1 MVTQVGVVEL
11 VGANSLSTSFGSCM
25 DDAPAINAYMSAN
38 PDGGVLTLV
47 NPVLKTPMDL
57 SLWGDG
63 GNVIR
68 IVGVLRY
75 LMNVAELD
83 LPGITTLEGVGGG
96 SGSIPEDGIGTNQ
109 GSFAFIQ
116 GFNSKGGSS
125 PEPKQTSSTAY
136 IGSPAHQLM
145 YDFFIDEPI
154 PASSI
159 GDTFTISSA
168 SEGEGY
174 VGSYVYL
181 GSTNSPNSRIIARL
195 IYTGSLS
202 SAPSG
207 TCGGAV
213 WSCGSVSG
221 TSASTTSFAA
231 PVPVL
236 KVEGLSNVPMAT
248 CWKHWLSMSN
258 CSNAVLNNKIHRIM
272 GADSTTSAYVS
283 ANAAIAYETALGGS
297 LTLPDYGV
305 GGSSGSHKIKAYEA
319 APSVRLGGSQA
330 CVKNVLSWA
339 SQGPAFVMDG
349 SGSSGGTQ
357 QTMSNC
363 GAWGDGAGPAF
374 CPYINDGVF
383 WYYVR
388 GFYASNNPDADPST
402 CPASMLLTCND
413 SYAGQ
418 YCGIGRI
425 EDVELSGYG
434 VVLMSE
440 TGMPVVG
447 NKFVNLIQELP
458 VDYPGTSWN
467 AVVTLMPVLGGV
479 SDLEL
484 SDVSAADGGQYV
496 IESLLAPPTSPEF
509 GAAIGNVR
517 NVVLDNPSFA
527 GTFPPYGPN
536 LSASNATLL
545 NDFGSLQAGTFNF
558 SARSAG
564 LYDTIEVGAQ
574 DSFAPVITLPAQFRI
589 PLPPLLTVPDWEAL
603 PGDGCTFSTTDSGG
617 NPLWGPDM
625 SLGRVIRIHSK
636 PDSAQVTVATW
647 TQPSTNVGDLML
659 FYARVKNPNP
669 AASLDAASGYN
680 SIAWTNVNVF
690 IGNGNSNIVV
700 SLLDPQVNPAIF
712 ERTGS
717 LWTDVVNIWPV
728 TFTKDTGKNI
738 YTLKFGGGADDLIV
752 DPESIAVYYIPASG
766 SFDPITIAE
775 KQRLYRKVRSQVGT
789 ATPGDVAVPSRT
801 GISFG
806 AAARTGALPPL
817 TTTSTSPAPIYTYP
831 VPPRGAFQ
839 IELSWLA
846 VQPGPLS
853 ATSSGVCTVSG
864 HNSGGT
870 ITVSPVNTLGTNYN
884 TGPGGAAA
892 ATPVTVTT
900 GPGTVIINVAAESTT
915 STDWQGFVK
924 VLNA

>member
-11 VGANSLSTSFGSCM
+11 VGANSPSTSFGSCM

-38 PDGGVLTLV
+38 PGGGVLTLV

-68 IVGVLRY
+68 VVGVLRY
-75 LMNVAELD
+75 QMNVSELD
-83 LPGITTLEGVGGG
+83 LPGVTTLEGVAGASYIPGG
-96 SGSIPEDGIGTNQ
+96 GTNQ
-109 GSFAFIQ
+109 GPFAFIQ

-125 PEPKQTSSTAY
+125 PEPDQTSSTAY
-136 IGSPAHQLM
+136 IGSSAHQLM
-145 YDFFIDEPI
+145 YDFLIDEPI

-213 WSCGSVSG
+213 WSCGSTSG
-221 TSASTTSFAA
+221 TSTSTTSFAT

-248 CWKHWLSMSN
+248 CWKHWLSLSN
-258 CSNAVLNNKIHRIM
+258 CRNAVLNNKIHRIM

-283 ANAAIAYETALGGS
+283 ANAALAYETALLGS
-297 LTLPDYGV
+297 LTLPDYGE
-305 GGSSGSHKIKAYEA
+305 GGSPGSIKAYEA
-319 APSVRLGGSQA
+319 APSVRLGGTQA

-349 SGSSGGTQ
+349 GGSSGSIQ

-363 GAWGDGAGPAF
+363 AAGGIAAGPAF

-388 GFYASNNPDADPST
+388 GFYGTNNPDADPST

-413 SYAGQ
+413 SYSGQ
-418 YCGIGRI
+418 YCGAGRI

-447 NKFVNLIQELP
+447 NKIVNLIQETP

-467 AVVTLMPVLGGV
+467 AVVTLMPALGGV

-484 SDVSAADGGQYV
+484 SDVTAADGGQYL
-496 IESLLAPPTSPEF
+496 IESLLSPLTSPES
-509 GAAIGNVR
+509 AALDSVR
-517 NVVLDNPSFA
+517 NVVLDNPSLA

-536 LSASNATLL
+536 LSASNAALL

-558 SARSAG
+558 SARSTG

-574 DSFAPVITLPAQFRI
+574 DSFAPVITLSAQFKI
-589 PLPPLLTVPDWEAL
+589 PLPPLLTVADWEAL
-603 PGDGCTFSTTDSGG
+603 PGDCHFSTTDSGG

-625 SLGRVIRIHSK
+625 SLGRVIGINS
-636 PDSAQVTVATW
+636 PTGAEQVTVATW

-669 AASLDAASGYN
+669 ASSLSAISGN
-680 SIAWTNVNVF
+680 NNVVWTNFDAF
-690 IGNGNSNIVV
+690 IGNGNSNGVV

-717 LWTDVVNIWPV
+717 LWTDVVNVWPV
-728 TFTKDTGKNI
+728 TFTKDTGPNTF
-738 YTLKFGGGADDLIV
+738 TLKFGGGADDLDDLIV

-775 KQRLYRKVRSQVGT
+775 KQRLYRKVRAQVGT
-789 ATPGDVAVPSRT
+789 AMAGDVAVPSRT

-817 TTTSTSPAPIYTYP
+817 NTTSTSPAPIYTYP
-831 VPPRGAFQ
+831 VPARGAFQ
-839 IELSWLA
+839 IEFSWLA
-846 VQPGPLS
+846 VQPGTLS

-864 HNSGGT
+864 YNSGGT
-870 ITVSPVNTLGTNYN
+870 ITVSAVNTLGTNYN

-900 GPGTVIINVAAESTT
+900 GPGTVIINVAAESAS

-924 VLNA
+924 VLNVS